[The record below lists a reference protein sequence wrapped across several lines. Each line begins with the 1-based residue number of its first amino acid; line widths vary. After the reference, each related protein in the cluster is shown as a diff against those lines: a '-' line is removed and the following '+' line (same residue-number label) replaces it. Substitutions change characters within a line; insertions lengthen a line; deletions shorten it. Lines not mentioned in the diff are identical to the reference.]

1 MTKKFNLSK
10 ANRRFFLTSAS
21 SFGVS
26 LILASCNQY
35 RSQVPINP
43 TTNVAESTERS
54 PQQKE
59 TVKVGVWAVIS
70 EDILKFVKDNLA
82 ADAGLD
88 LQIVKFNDWIQPNT
102 ALRDGEI
109 DANYFQHN
117 PFMKTA
123 AKELNLNL
131 VMLSQGFLTPMGI
144 YSRRFKSLD
153 EIPANATIAIYNDA
167 SNGDRCLRLLATH
180 GLIQFKDNLGDLADV
195 KDIAKNTKNLRFKQ
209 LEGPSVVR
217 SLDDVDLAVFS
228 SGLRLQAGLQIQPL
242 VQETVAEKRYAVGLV
257 TLKDKEKEPKIQK
270 LNQLV
275 TDSRVKDFIDRK
287 YQGGVLA
294 VF

>member
-1 MTKKFNLSK
+1 MINKINIFKIKRRYFLMT
-10 ANRRFFLTSAS
+10 AS
-21 SFGVS
+21 SFTAS
-26 LILASCNQY
+26 LLFSSCNS
-35 RSQVPINP
+35 SQSEAPSN
-43 TTNVAESTERS
+43 TTNVAENTARS

-102 ALRDGEI
+102 ALKDGEI

-144 YSRRFKSLD
+144 YSRRFKSLN
-153 EIPANATIAIYNDA
+153 EIPANASIAIYNDT

-180 GLIQFKDNLGDLADV
+180 GLIQLKDNLGDLADV
-195 KDIAKNTKNLRFKQ
+195 KDIAKNSKNLRFKQ
-209 LEGPSVVR
+209 LEGPAVVR

-228 SGLRLQAGLQIQPL
+228 SGLRLQARLQIQPL